1 MRRFRFRLEAVLRH
15 RRALLRESQ
24 REFALARAEQ
34 AGVEEQIRRMRRSR
48 DECQVEVRRAAEGEL
63 SRTRLLRLRTYAN
76 ALWLGLL
83 RAGQQLARLA
93 AQTAERRGA
102 MVRARQGVRALE
114 IFREKSFRAWRADA
128 DREERTFLDDLRPHR
143 ALLEPPT
150 ARAVGGEA

>member
-15 RRALLRESQ
+15 RRAVLRESQ
-24 REFALARAEQ
+24 RDFALARAEQ
-34 AGVEEQIRRMRRSR
+34 ASVEEQIRRMRRSR
-48 DECQVEVRRAAEGEL
+48 DECQEEIRRAAEGEL

-76 ALWLGLL
+76 SLWLGLL
-83 RAGQQLARLA
+83 RAGQQLGELA
-93 AQTAERRGA
+93 ARTAERRGA

-114 IFREKSFRAWRADA
+114 TLREKSFRAWRADA

-150 ARAVGGEA
+150 ARVAGGEA